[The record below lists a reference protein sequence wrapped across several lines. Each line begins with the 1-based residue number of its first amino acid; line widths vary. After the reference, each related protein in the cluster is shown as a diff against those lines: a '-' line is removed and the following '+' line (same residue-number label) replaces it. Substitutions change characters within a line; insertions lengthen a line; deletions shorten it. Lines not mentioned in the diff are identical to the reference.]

1 MLNIPLNTWEKV
13 QNVGVKKQSVFN
25 DSFENDLNSIFMQLV
40 CLFLVFSLSSDF
52 TDVKFCHNKKVS
64 ELKLV
69 RRIRQFALLSKLPA
83 GVLGCSF
90 EVLPLITSY
99 EHQRNHD
106 GRWHQS
112 RQTI

>member
-83 GVLGCSF
+83 
-90 EVLPLITSY
+90 
-99 EHQRNHD
+99 
-106 GRWHQS
+106 
-112 RQTI
+112 